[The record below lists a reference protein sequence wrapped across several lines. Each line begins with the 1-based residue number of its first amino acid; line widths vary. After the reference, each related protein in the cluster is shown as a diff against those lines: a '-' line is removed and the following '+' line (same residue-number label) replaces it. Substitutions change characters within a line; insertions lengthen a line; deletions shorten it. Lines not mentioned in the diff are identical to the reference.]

1 MSHWDPRQSTSETSY
16 LRPSAPWDRSISAR
30 DLIRELLILEP
41 LLRRIEGLV
50 CGRHNVAE
58 GHQPVL
64 DHPDTLNAN
73 DQDEG
78 DHEECPDG
86 LELQVVHLDGHN
98 VPGFT
103 NGWAPG

>member
-1 MSHWDPRQSTSETSY
+1 M
-16 LRPSAPWDRSISAR
+16 R
-30 DLIRELLILEP
+30 DLVRKLLILEP

-64 DHPDTLNAN
+64 DHPDKLNAN
-73 DQDEG
+73 DEDEE

-86 LELQVVHLDGHN
+86 LERQVVHLDVHN
-98 VPGFT
+98 IPGFT
-103 NGWAPG
+103 NGRAPGHVFNLKDI